1 MLAARL
7 QFRQLVWYD
16 KSGIILMGHIERL
29 RIAQVDKLVLQRVER
44 DSQPGGVFLGFALLC
59 LLEESFGGL
68 QLFRRIGLAAR
79 HYREI

>member
-7 QFRQLVWYD
+7 QFRQLVWND
-16 KSGIILMGHIERL
+16 KSGIILMGHVKWL

-44 DSQPGGVFLGFALLC
+44 DSQPGGVLLRFALLC
-59 LLEESFGGL
+59 LLEESFCRL